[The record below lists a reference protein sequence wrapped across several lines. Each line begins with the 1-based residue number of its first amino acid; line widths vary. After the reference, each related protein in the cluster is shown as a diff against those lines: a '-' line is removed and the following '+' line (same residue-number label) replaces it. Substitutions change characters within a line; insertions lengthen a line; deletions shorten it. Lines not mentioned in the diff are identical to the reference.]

1 MEING
6 RFSIKTINGH
16 TPDECKS
23 AMQKYARR
31 GDASKM
37 FYAVQQLN
45 SLCGYN
51 KEDRNSVLRLIKATR
66 TNMINRL
73 SVILF
78 EDVSYRSMET
88 FETVCDLIDLWKRER
103 TEDIDNDGR
112 EILKQI
118 CYEIS
123 TAKKARQPSFL
134 RNYYSQQTDCALKED
149 FIAQK
154 SFAWLYQNE
163 LEAHEW
169 LSRIKPNRVIS
180 FALSEWKRLQKSKK
194 ESDRFVFLVVPV
206 LWLWHGWDEQEKIE
220 HSEIQELVLEKFDDF
235 VYDMHTRKGKF
246 KKDKQD
252 FVSEGAV
259 VLNEDTN
266 AVNYEMKRLY
276 EKQLTPIRSIH
287 VPIFCDVQMITKGLC
302 GGKLPCFYATFRGER
317 KVIKPFTESLNFGL
331 DYAYVDFQKQ
341 KFGIPSLNVKLVSIE
356 RLAVEKNNQGD
367 FFLNIN
373 SETVQVFAIMDEIK
387 HKGDLGKNKDILDD
401 ETKYDEMLKIRLF
414 NGIFRPS
421 DNIIRDILVDR

>member
-180 FALSEWKRLQKSKK
+180 FALSEWKRL
-194 ESDRFVFLVVPV
+194 
-206 LWLWHGWDEQEKIE
+206 
-220 HSEIQELVLEKFDDF
+220 
-235 VYDMHTRKGKF
+235 
-246 KKDKQD
+246 
-252 FVSEGAV
+252 
-259 VLNEDTN
+259 
-266 AVNYEMKRLY
+266 
-276 EKQLTPIRSIH
+276 
-287 VPIFCDVQMITKGLC
+287 
-302 GGKLPCFYATFRGER
+302 
-317 KVIKPFTESLNFGL
+317 
-331 DYAYVDFQKQ
+331 
-341 KFGIPSLNVKLVSIE
+341 
-356 RLAVEKNNQGD
+356 
-367 FFLNIN
+367 
-373 SETVQVFAIMDEIK
+373 
-387 HKGDLGKNKDILDD
+387 
-401 ETKYDEMLKIRLF
+401 
-414 NGIFRPS
+414 
-421 DNIIRDILVDR
+421 